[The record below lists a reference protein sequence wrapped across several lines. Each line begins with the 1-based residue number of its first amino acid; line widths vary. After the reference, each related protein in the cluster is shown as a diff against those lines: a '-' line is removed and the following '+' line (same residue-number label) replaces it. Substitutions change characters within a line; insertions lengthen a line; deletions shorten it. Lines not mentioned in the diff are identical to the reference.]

1 MSVSNGS
8 AVNAVSTFDNNQD
21 GALAASLEVDKVVP
35 HRFADFGGALSWPV
49 PLSVAE
55 QKLALTAISH
65 FEASIGI
72 KPGFGILDYLNSGQP
87 LSTESLQD
95 PADALETLITGTR
108 GQTLGLAVQTHL
120 NGISTDVSISEY
132 ALAAVHLLLDPAS
145 KENTL
150 RNQVAGFDLANAKH
164 WGKCASVVVDNLQ
177 AYLITEDLSS
187 PAMARLAAYALL
199 LRKAAVFLIKDIPDS
214 VKYGTTAWFNL
225 AVAAATIE
233 AESPGKV
240 ANMTFAQVMV
250 SAQSAALLDPEVTR
264 QAHASALADWG
275 VVNGVLAR
283 AVDERYSD
291 EKLDYAKSIFNLQL
305 ADRLETSTLLNS
317 ALPNRKEIA
326 LAKLREKF
334 GDNVPF
340 EERLFEL
347 ADPLQTIG
355 YSLFLGTGPVSKYSL
370 LDMAMIGGPPYYQ
383 WTTDDPRLK
392 PLSGAVN
399 ASLEF
404 GVADTFKK
412 EFGSAVSNL
421 KKGAHGS
428 VRHLISRLPLED
440 RENLEYGKVD
450 FYQQKTYRLSTG
462 FVGKNLQSINPAL
475 ILRVE
480 RGVEKKLSVYRMDL
494 SRSTIDKIDSDP
506 AKAQDEYD
514 LNVPSIQYST
524 EPFHVAETTAAAQ
537 LKQKQSPNE
546 LPPQSYGSR
555 RTATIASAFVEHLD
569 LDSHNILKAAEGIT
583 TKDREDAAV
592 EAARDFVL
600 NLIPFK
606 SSITN
611 FVNGDH
617 IDGAVDLFLD
627 LLGFVTAG
635 AGALTKLAQIGAKTA
650 SAIGKALKVAK
661 IIGAVVIGELNPLS
675 GLGDLAVGGGRLLG
689 KGLKFVGAEGLQQIN
704 KLRGVAGS
712 YDLLQ
717 ALSKEHG
724 PTLIGSWKLG
734 EQNVEGL
741 GVLNNEKWY
750 HYNPVNNRLYG
761 TPGDFKP
768 TPGRFGLNGFDN
780 KELSRLAVK
789 SAQITGMQANAK
801 GIFRS
806 VDGQRCFIRNID
818 AAGKSKVY
826 LIRDDFNVNV
836 DITDVVIV
844 DPATNR
850 TQGTRLRQVA
860 PDQWQPLS
868 LNGGDITDGVDGAHS
883 SAFPRQ
889 RPAPAKPVYTPS
901 SFKRE
906 RLPNGLSEPVIQV
919 VLLKDVRHLSY
930 DWGKFQFV
938 PYAATPTNIH
948 QALSGAEFARL
959 PVIGDLLN
967 AKHWSSPGHVD
978 PQIANLEGGGAMIF
992 SMQRMTTSGAV
1003 KTEFNALKVVEV
1015 KAGERPGQLDSV
1027 HAYWAPQGGYVDI
1040 PVHPGWA
1047 EPDHVFTPN
1056 FSGCSFT
1063 VDQMGEKT
1071 LRVRHVEGGRE
1082 AAQYNDLPAHEH
1094 GWGQS
1099 AAMEF
1104 ADYGLRMDQTGNADM
1119 ILTGFSFM
1127 KYDRTAG
1134 QWTMHYQ
1141 SHHGGPMIRSFSKN
1155 DPGWFDEPTRIV
1167 KVFTEAHI
1175 VKTGAKPVKTV
1186 ARVTQQSGAQAA
1198 IPA

>member
-8 AVNAVSTFDNNQD
+8 SVNAASTSDNTQA
-21 GALAASLEVDKVVP
+21 GKISTHLKVDNIVP
-35 HRFADFGGALSWPV
+35 HKFGDFGGALSWPV

-55 QKLALTAISH
+55 QKLARAHISKYV
-65 FEASIGI
+65 ESGI
-72 KPGFGILDYLNSGQP
+72 KPGFGILDYLNSDQP

-95 PADALETLITGTR
+95 PAAALEALITGAR
-108 GQTLGLAVQTHL
+108 GQALGLVVQTHL

-132 ALAAVHLLLDPAS
+132 ALAAVHWLLDPAS
-145 KENTL
+145 MENTL
-150 RNQVAGFDLANAKH
+150 RNQVAGFDLATEKH
-164 WGKCASVVVDNLQ
+164 WGKCASVVFDDLR
-177 AYLITEDLSS
+177 AHLIAESLIS
-187 PAMARLAAYALL
+187 PAMAGLATYALL

-225 AVAAATIE
+225 AVAAATID
-233 AESPGKV
+233 AQSPGKL

-250 SAQSAALLDPEVTR
+250 SAQSAALLDPVVTR
-264 QAHASALADWG
+264 QAHASALVDWG
-275 VVNGVLAR
+275 VVNGVLER
-283 AVDERYSD
+283 AADERYSN
-291 EKLDYAKSIFNLQL
+291 EKLDYAKTAFNQQL

-317 ALPNRKEIA
+317 QIPSRKEIA

-340 EERLFEL
+340 EERVFEL
-347 ADPLQTIG
+347 ADPLQTIA

-383 WTTDDPRLK
+383 WKTDDPRLK
-392 PLSGAVN
+392 PLIGAVN
-399 ASLEF
+399 ATLEF
-404 GVADTFKK
+404 GVPDTFKT
-412 EFGSAVSNL
+412 EFGSAVRNL
-421 KKGAHGS
+421 KKVADGS
-428 VRHLISRLPLED
+428 VRHLISQLPLKD

-462 FVGKNLQSINPAL
+462 FVGKNHLSTSPAL

-480 RGVEKKLSVYRMDL
+480 RGVEKKLSIYRMDL
-494 SRSTIDKIDSDP
+494 SRSMIDKTDIDP
-506 AKAQDEYD
+506 ATAQDEYD
-514 LNVPSIQYST
+514 LNIPSIQYTT

-546 LPPQSYGSR
+546 LPPQSYRSR
-555 RTATIASAFVEHLD
+555 RTTAIASAFVEHLD
-569 LDSHNILKAAEGIT
+569 LDSQNILKAAEGIT

-611 FVNGDH
+611 FVNGNH
-617 IDGAVDLFLD
+617 VDGAVDLFLD

-635 AGALTKLAQIGAKTA
+635 AGAVTKLAQIGAKTA
-650 SAIGKALKVAK
+650 SAIGTLLKAAK
-661 IIGAVVIGELNPLS
+661 IIGAVIIGELNPLS
-675 GLGDLAVGGGRLLG
+675 GLDDLAVGGARLLG
-689 KGLKFVGAEGLQQIN
+689 RGLKFTGAKGLQQIN
-704 KLRGVAGS
+704 KLRGAASS

-724 PTLIGSWKLG
+724 PTLIGTWKLG
-734 EQNVEGL
+734 EQSVESL
-741 GVLNNEKWY
+741 GVLNNDKWY
-750 HYNPVNNRLYG
+750 HYNPVSNRLYG
-761 TPGDFKP
+761 TPGDFRP

-789 SAQITGMQANAK
+789 SAKISGLQANAK

-818 AAGKSKVY
+818 ATGKSKVY
-826 LIRDDFNVNV
+826 LIRDDFNVNL
-836 DITDVVIV
+836 DITDVAIV

-850 TQGTRLRQVA
+850 VQGTRLRQVA
-860 PDQWQPLS
+860 PDQWQSLS
-868 LNGGDITDGVDGAHS
+868 VKGGDITGGVDGAHS

-889 RPAPAKPVYTPS
+889 RPAPAKPVYTPPP
-901 SFKRE
+901 FKRE
-906 RLPNGLSEPVIQV
+906 GLPNGLEEPAIQV

-938 PYAATPTNIH
+938 PYATTPTNIH

-959 PVIGDLLN
+959 PIIGDLFN
-967 AKHWSSPGHVD
+967 AKHWSNPSKVD
-978 PQIANLEGGGAMIF
+978 PQLTNREGGGAMIF

-1071 LRVRHVEGGRE
+1071 LRVRHVEAGME
-1082 AAQYNDLPAHEH
+1082 AAQYNDLPVHEH

-1104 ADYGLRMDQTGNADM
+1104 PDYGLRMDRNGNADM

-1141 SHHGGPMIRSFSKN
+1141 SHHGGPMIDRFSKN

-1167 KVFTEAHI
+1167 KAFTEAHI

-1186 ARVTQQSGAQAA
+1186 ASATQQSGSHAA